1 MASTESYLYF
11 VLDQL
16 KDLKTITYKKMMRE
30 YLLYYQGKVIGGI
43 YDNRLLLKS
52 TPSTTLLTMHIKQD
66 FPYQGAKP
74 MLLIDDK
81 DIENHPFLTKLI
93 QIISK
98 DLEKLPN

>member
-1 MASTESYLYF
+1 
-11 VLDQL
+11 
-16 KDLKTITYKKMMRE
+16 MMRE

-52 TPSTTLLTMHIKQD
+52 TPSATLLTMHIKQD
-66 FPYQGAKP
+66 YPYQGAKP

-81 DIENHPFLTKLI
+81 DIENHPFLTELI